1 MSDDALAFA
10 YKHCEELVRDV
21 DEDRFLSAQF
31 SPADKRPHLFAL
43 YAFSHEIARVRDS
56 VREAMIGEIR
66 LQWWRDTLQGEA
78 RGDVRANPIAAALD
92 DTIVKFRLPRQALVD
107 LIDARVFDLYDD
119 AMPSLN
125 DLEGY
130 CGETSSSLFR
140 FASIILCDGSDP
152 GSADAAGH
160 AGVASGITGLL
171 RAFPWHSR
179 RGQNYVPAEILKRHG
194 VVAEDIAT
202 GRGGPG
208 LAGCA
213 CGPARGC
220 PLASRAD
227 PEPAR
232 HDTSRGAACLSVA
245 GPRQPLSQAHGA
257 ERLRPLQ
264 HAGRYGEVA
273 EDLVPLAGVVLI
285 YLRKAACPT
294 PLGNSRPLCTT
305 ALRFPSRCPFSNTV
319 GVLTRGLD
327 VRRPSLAAYRER
339 GAT

>member
-10 YKHCEELVRDV
+10 YKHCEDLVRDV

-140 FASIILCDGSDP
+140 FASIVLCDGSDP

-179 RGQNYVPAEILKRHG
+179 RGQNYVPAEILTRHG

-208 LAGCA
+208 LAGA
-213 CGPARGC
+213 LADLRAVARWHLEQTRNLRATIRPEAQPAYRS
-220 PLASRAD
+220 LA
-227 PEPAR
+227 
-232 HDTSRGAACLSVA
+232 
-245 GPRQPLSQAHGA
+245 
-257 ERLRPLQ
+257 
-264 HAGRYGEVA
+264 
-273 EDLVPLAGVVLI
+273 LVSP
-285 YLRKAACPT
+285 YLRLMERSYYDPFNT
-294 PLGNSRPLCTT
+294 PVDMAKWRKIWFLW
-305 ALRFPSRCPFSNTV
+305 
-319 GVLTRGLD
+319 RGWC
-327 VRRPSLAAYRER
+327 
-339 GAT
+339 